1 MNTKN
6 LLKALTALP
15 VLIFLIVGSVIL
27 IIAGGIAIFSSI
39 VAFIIGIACI
49 SFNFVL
55 DFMNVSMPIMSIDDK
70 YEPYVLGGVF
80 LYIFLNMIFGFI
92 KRLKK
97 DKNNN

>member
-6 LLKALTALP
+6 LLKALIAFP

-39 VAFIIGIACI
+39 VAFI
-49 SFNFVL
+49 
-55 DFMNVSMPIMSIDDK
+55 
-70 YEPYVLGGVF
+70 
-80 LYIFLNMIFGFI
+80 LYIFLNMIVGFI
-92 KRLKK
+92 KGLKK